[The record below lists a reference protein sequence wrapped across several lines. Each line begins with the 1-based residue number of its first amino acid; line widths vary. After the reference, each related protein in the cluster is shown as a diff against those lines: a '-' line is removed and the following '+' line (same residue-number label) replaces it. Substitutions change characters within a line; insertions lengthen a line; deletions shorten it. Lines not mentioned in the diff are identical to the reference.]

1 MEGTSARNPG
11 DDVTSWQQNPTEPGP
26 RVSRL
31 HSGEEPAASSRALKM
46 FCCLPLPRG
55 RRPGRAQQQN
65 VWHRARQWLRNP
77 PRGLWPFSR
86 RNGKVTREPQA
97 GPCPL
102 SHPTRGT
109 LSPFPV
115 CVDEGFSGY
124 VCLKQAPADV
134 GQKSVGWVAGCVHT
148 PGESR
153 VGAMGRVQAAPAAQE
168 DPTCSGGGGCGGGG
182 GGGGLGREG
191 SPRSRVGTRADTCF
205 CRQQNFKW
213 AEAAAVLVRPSS
225 VKSKQGWLTV
235 SVISERA
242 SGCGR

>member
-31 HSGEEPAASSRALKM
+31 HSGEEPAASWRALKM

-65 VWHRARQWLRNP
+65 VWHRARQWLRKP

-102 SHPTRGT
+102 SRPTRGT

-124 VCLKQAPADV
+124 VCLEQAAADV
-134 GQKSVGWVAGCVHT
+134 GQKPVGWVAGCVHT

-153 VGAMGRVQAAPAAQE
+153 LGGMGRVQAAPAAQE
-168 DPTCSGGGGCGGGG
+168 DPQVLGGWGGDA
-182 GGGGLGREG
+182 GLGREG
-191 SPRSRVGTRADTCF
+191 SPWSRVGTRADACF
-205 CRQQNFKW
+205 CRQQKFKR
-213 AEAAAVLVRPSS
+213 AEAAAILVRPSS
-225 VKSKQGWLTV
+225 VNSKQGWLTV

>member
-11 DDVTSWQQNPTEPGP
+11 NDVTSWQQNPTEPGP

-31 HSGEEPAASSRALKM
+31 HSGEEPAASWRALKM

-102 SHPTRGT
+102 SRPTRGT

-124 VCLKQAPADV
+124 VCLEQAAADV
-134 GQKSVGWVAGCVHT
+134 GQKPVGWVAGCVHT

-153 VGAMGRVQAAPAAQE
+153 LGGMGRVQAAPAAQE
-168 DPTCSGGGGCGGGG
+168 DPHVLGGWGWGYA
-182 GGGGLGREG
+182 GLGGRGLLGPGWVPEQ
-191 SPRSRVGTRADTCF
+191 TRF

-225 VKSKQGWLTV
+225 VNSKQGWLTV

>member
-11 DDVTSWQQNPTEPGP
+11 DDITSWQQNPTEPGP

-31 HSGEEPAASSRALKM
+31 HSGQEPTASSRALKM

-65 VWHRARQWLRNP
+65 VWQRGRQWLRNP

-86 RNGKVTREPQA
+86 RNRKVTREPQA

-102 SHPTRGT
+102 SHPTRVT
-109 LSPFPV
+109 LSPFPE

-134 GQKSVGWVAGCVHT
+134 GQSLWAGWLGVSTPQGRAGWAGW
-148 PGESR
+148 GESR
-153 VGAMGRVQAAPAAQE
+153 QHR
-168 DPTCSGGGGCGGGG
+168 
-182 GGGGLGREG
+182 L
-191 SPRSRVGTRADTCF
+191 PRKTPRA
-205 CRQQNFKW
+205 
-213 AEAAAVLVRPSS
+213 
-225 VKSKQGWLTV
+225 
-235 SVISERA
+235 
-242 SGCGR
+242 

>member
-97 GPCPL
+97 GLGPL
-102 SHPTRGT
+102 SCPTGVN

-115 CVDEGFSGY
+115 SLDGFSWGMSASS
-124 VCLKQAPADV
+124 KPRQM
-134 GQKSVGWVAGCVHT
+134 WVPSLWAGCVHT
-148 PGESR
+148 PGESGLGGIR
-153 VGAMGRVQAAPAAQE
+153 RVQAVRAAHA
-168 DPTCSGGGGCGGGG
+168 DLLSGVSTLPGGRGKCQSK
-182 GGGGLGREG
+182 RA
-191 SPRSRVGTRADTCF
+191 SPLILAVEVRVGRSSSHTGQAQLLASRAY
-205 CRQQNFKW
+205 
-213 AEAAAVLVRPSS
+213 
-225 VKSKQGWLTV
+225 
-235 SVISERA
+235 
-242 SGCGR
+242 

>member
-1 MEGTSARNPG
+1 MRSFVEGTSARNPG
-11 DDVTSWQQNPTEPGP
+11 NDVTSWQQNPTEPGP
-26 RVSRL
+26 RGSRL
-31 HSGEEPAASSRALKM
+31 HSGEEPAASWRALKM

-65 VWHRARQWLRNP
+65 VWHRARQWLRKP

-102 SHPTRGT
+102 SRPTRGT

-124 VCLKQAPADV
+124 VCLEQAAADV
-134 GQKSVGWVAGCVHT
+134 GQKPVGWVAGCVHT

-153 VGAMGRVQAAPAAQE
+153 LGGMGRVQAAPAAQA
-168 DPTCSGGGGCGGGG
+168 DLTLSGG
-182 GGGGLGREG
+182 
-191 SPRSRVGTRADTCF
+191 S
-205 CRQQNFKW
+205 
-213 AEAAAVLVRPSS
+213 PSS
-225 VKSKQGWLTV
+225 GVG
-235 SVISERA
+235 I
-242 SGCGR
+242 

>member
-1 MEGTSARNPG
+1 MGSFVEGTSARNPG

-31 HSGEEPAASSRALKM
+31 HSGEEPAASWRALKM

-65 VWHRARQWLRNP
+65 VWHRARQWLRKP

-153 VGAMGRVQAAPAAQE
+153 LGGMGRVQAAPAAQE
-168 DPTCSGGGGCGGGG
+168 DPHSLRGVSFVQGRYLSRHVSADSRNSVDSRQ
-182 GGGGLGREG
+182 GGLM
-191 SPRSRVGTRADTCF
+191 
-205 CRQQNFKW
+205 
-213 AEAAAVLVRPSS
+213 VR
-225 VKSKQGWLTV
+225 
-235 SVISERA
+235 VISELPSR
-242 SGCGR
+242 CGR